1 MVLGV
6 VWIVVLVFRWTA
18 SLETTEVVIVG
29 GGIAGM
35 STAYGLRRL
44 GVHSL
49 VLERGELCQQGA
61 TEAARQGHVYAPD
74 GLLDPLRSESVEI
87 YRRLDAEFGVGLE
100 ENGAATLSEDAR
112 ETELYAL
119 SNSIASHP
127 AQGTRFVA
135 SLDGIESTS
144 GLALDRGSA
153 SVQPCLAIA
162 AMRHTTTVWEN
173 VNVDGIARDGKD
185 WLIDV
190 TGTERVRAKIL
201 VLALGVWRNAFAR
214 RHFPGLLTSDVAAV
228 GGQIAMYRLD
238 DSTNVSGVSLF
249 FYGKGSLTKKLD
261 GTSYFLTHDANGTHV
276 SDYVYAKAR
285 GHVLAVGTRRQPV
298 ADPDECEQLPFDHLL
313 QASADRRVFKALRV
327 QQPTRLL
334 RNYTACFPVVLPHGE
349 LRAAQVGPGLYELN
363 GLAGGGIARAPAAGA
378 RLADLIYAEL
388 QGRIRNSSATECTV
402 AQQDNDARAT
412 KILANLLTRAAAL
425 RSELRLSTS

>member
-1 MVLGV
+1 MGV
-6 VWIVVLVFRWTA
+6 VWIVVLVLDWTVG
-18 SLETTEVVIVG
+18 LETTEVVIVG

-49 VLERGELCQQGA
+49 VLERGKLCQQGA
-61 TEAARQGHVYAPD
+61 TVAARQGHVYAPD

-100 ENGAATLSEDAR
+100 QNGAATLSEDAR
-112 ETELYAL
+112 ESELYAL

-144 GLALDRGSA
+144 GLALDQGSA
-153 SVQPCLAIA
+153 SVQPCLALA
-162 AMRHTTTVWEN
+162 AMRQKTTVWEN
-173 VNVDGIARDGKD
+173 VNVDGIARDRGE
-185 WLIDV
+185 WLIEV
-190 TGTERVRAKIL
+190 TGTELVRAKIL
-201 VLALGVWRNAFAR
+201 VLALGVWRNAFVR
-214 RHFPGLLTSDVAAV
+214 RHFPGLLNSDIGAV
-228 GGQIAMYRLD
+228 GGQIAIYRLD

-261 GTSYFLTHDANGTHV
+261 GASYFLTHDANGTHL

-298 ADPDECEQLPFDHLL
+298 ADPDQCDALPFDHFL

-327 QQPTRLL
+327 QSPTMLL

-349 LRAAQVGPGLYELN
+349 LRASQLAPGLYELN

-388 QGRIRNSSATECTV
+388 QGRTRVRSATEC
-402 AQQDNDARAT
+402 AIAKQEYDPQAT
-412 KILANLLTRAAAL
+412 KILADLLTRAAAL
-425 RSELRLSTS
+425 RSELRLSAS